1 MYKVLYALSILFF
14 IGCTKSNNEQSVGV
28 SFLNIKNGD
37 TLSSPFLLQMGIEG
51 MILEPKGK
59 PNPGH
64 GHHHLIVQGG
74 PIAGGLVIIADE
86 NNIHYGGGQS
96 EDSVYLNPGTYDLT
110 LQFADGMHVS
120 YGKEWAKSIQVIV
133 K

>member
-1 MYKVLYALSILFF
+1 MYKILYVLSILFF
-14 IGCTKSNNEQSVGV
+14 ISCTKSNDEQSVGV
-28 SFLNIKNGD
+28 SFINVQNGD
-37 TLSSPFLLQMGIEG
+37 TLTSPFLLQMGVEG
-51 MILEPKGK
+51 MTLEPKGEPK
-59 PNPGH
+59 PGH
-64 GHHHLIVQGG
+64 GHHHLIVNSG
-74 PIAGGLVIIADE
+74 PIDAGLIIIADD

-96 EDSVYLNPGTYDLT
+96 EDSVFLNPGTYDLT